1 MQKGFFIYSVAA
13 GVMFVL
19 ISLYLFIIDNTLHTN
34 LGNTKANL
42 LAAVML
48 AYGAFRIW
56 RAYKTFKQ

>member
-19 ISLYLFIIDNTLHTN
+19 ISLYLFIIDQKLHAN
-34 LGNTKANL
+34 IGQTKATV